1 MDLEIKSSGSET
13 IKNFKELFLK
23 EFGLEL
29 IVVVS
34 SVKSKYSK
42 VDIKLLEDV
51 TNAILER
58 LYPGKYPEGIRKK
71 SRERE
76 LVVLRQCFFKI
87 ATEMGY
93 SLTNIG
99 LYIDFNHATVIH
111 GNRVITS
118 LLDTMNSQVIFNYN
132 LILNELKERSRP
144 DADIQPD
151 QHSEPNT

>member
-1 MDLEIKSSGSET
+1 MDLEIKSSGTET

-34 SVKSKYSK
+34 AVKSKFSK
-42 VDIKLLEDV
+42 VDIKLLEDI
-51 TNAILER
+51 TNEILEK

-87 ATEMGY
+87 AIEMGY
-93 SLTNIG
+93 SLTNVG
-99 LYIDFNHATVIH
+99 LYLDFNHATVIH
-111 GNRVITS
+111 GNRAITS
-118 LLDTMNSQVIFNYN
+118 LIDTMNSQVIFNYN
-132 LILNELKERSRP
+132 LILNELKERSRT
-144 DADIQPD
+144 DADIQSD
-151 QHSEPNT
+151 QSAEPNT